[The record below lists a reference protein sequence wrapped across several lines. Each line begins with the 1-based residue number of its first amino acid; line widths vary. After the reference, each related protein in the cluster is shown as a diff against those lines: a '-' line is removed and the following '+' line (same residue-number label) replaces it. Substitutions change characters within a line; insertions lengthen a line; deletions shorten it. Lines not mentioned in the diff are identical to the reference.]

1 MAKKARKKA
10 AKTKTPTSTSLSSVL
25 SLAKKRLHADIT
37 PVMQQV
43 KQVVGALEHEL
54 KKQKLK
60 AKVILGGSLAK
71 NTYLPGDH
79 DVDIF
84 VAFDYFHKFHDISKL
99 LGSVLG
105 KLKHVSVARVHGS
118 RDYFQMTTSASPL
131 TFEIIPV
138 LDIKDPDAAANI
150 TDCSPLHVS
159 WVKKQIAK
167 NKKLADEIKLTKAF
181 CKAAGVYGAE
191 SYIKG
196 FSGHVVDI
204 LTIYYGGFVKLLT
217 ASQSWK
223 DKTIIDFYN
232 AHKGSAL
239 QVLNTSK
246 LQSPLIVVDPIQ
258 KERNAA
264 AALDYAKAERFKT
277 RAHQF
282 LKQPALDF
290 FIKKDLTLEDIKL
303 RAGKNKLV
311 LVDVVARQ
319 GKEDV
324 VGAKLLK
331 AFEYIKKQLQ
341 KNEFDLYDAGWIW
354 NKDKKALFFFI
365 LNPAPIPETQCLI
378 GPLVSMAKYAAHF
391 KSVHKKT
398 FEKNGRVFAEVVR
411 RFRTPETLVAA
422 VLKEPYVAEK
432 IVSVRVIGGC

>member
-1 MAKKARKKA
+1 MAKKARKTTKKG
-10 AKTKTPTSTSLSSVL
+10 KTSTSTSLSSVL

-37 PVMQQV
+37 PVMEQV
-43 KQVVGALEHEL
+43 KKVVGALEHEL

-60 AKVILGGSLAK
+60 ARVIVGGSLAK

-79 DVDIF
+79 DVDVF
-84 VAFDYFHKFHDISKL
+84 VAFDYFYRFKDISKL
-99 LGSVLG
+99 LGGVLG
-105 KLKHVSVARVHGS
+105 KLKHVSVARLHGS
-118 RDYFQMTTSASPL
+118 RDYFQLTTSASPL

-150 TDCSPLHVS
+150 TDCSPLHVA
-159 WVKKQIAK
+159 WVRKHLAK
-167 NKKLADEIKLTKAF
+167 NKKLADEIKLTKSF
-181 CKAAGVYGAE
+181 CKAVGVYGAE

-204 LTIYYGGFVKLLT
+204 LTIYYGGFVNLLK
-217 ASQSWK
+217 ASQGWK

-232 AHKGSAL
+232 AHKGNAL
-239 QVLNTSK
+239 HVLNASK
-246 LQSPLIVVDPIQ
+246 LQSPIIVVDPIQ

-264 AALDYAKAERFKT
+264 AAMDYAKAERFKT

-282 LKQPALDF
+282 LKQPSLDF
-290 FIKKDLTLEDIKL
+290 FVKKELTLDDIKT
-303 RAGKNKLV
+303 RAGNNKLV
-311 LVDVVARQ
+311 LIDVAARQ

-331 AFEYIKKQLQ
+331 AFEYLKKKLRD
-341 KNEFDLYDAGWIW
+341 NEFELYDSGWIW

-365 LNPAPIPETQCLI
+365 LNSAPLPETQCLI
-378 GPLVSMAKYAAHF
+378 GPSVSMVTYVVHF

-398 FEKNGRVFAEVVR
+398 FEKNSRVFADVPR
-411 RFRTPETLVAA
+411 RFRTPEPLVIA
-422 VLKEPYVAEK
+422 VLKEPYTAEK
-432 IVSVRVIGGC
+432 IVSARVIGGN

>member
-1 MAKKARKKA
+1 MAKNARKKA
-10 AKTKTPTSTSLSSVL
+10 TARNRRTSPSLQSVL
-25 SLAKKRLHADIT
+25 SIAKKRLHADIT

-43 KQVVGALEHEL
+43 KQVVGALESEL

-60 AKVILGGSLAK
+60 AKIILGGSLAK

-99 LGSVLG
+99 LGGVLG

-118 RDYFQMTTSASPL
+118 RDYFQLTTPASPL

-167 NKKLADEIKLTKAF
+167 KKKLADDIKLTKAF

-239 QVLNTSK
+239 QVLNASK

-264 AALDYAKAERFKT
+264 AALDYSKGERFKVK
-277 RAHQF
+277 AHQF
-282 LKQPALDF
+282 LKQPTIEF
-290 FIKKDLTLEDIKL
+290 FIKKELTLDDIKQ

-311 LVDVVARQ
+311 LIDVVARQ

-331 AFEYIKKQLQ
+331 AFEYIKRQLQ
-341 KNEFDLYDAGWIW
+341 KNEFDLYDAGWVW
-354 NKDKKALFFFI
+354 NKGKKALFFFI
-365 LNPAPIPETQCLI
+365 LNPALLPPTRCLI
-378 GPLVSMAKYAAHF
+378 GPAVSMAKYVAHF
-391 KSVHKKT
+391 KAMHKKT
-398 FEKNGRVFAEVVR
+398 FEKNGRVFAEVLR
-411 RFRTPETLVAA
+411 RFRTPESLVAA

-432 IVSVRVIGGC
+432 MVSARIIGGG

>member
-10 AKTKTPTSTSLSSVL
+10 ANVKKASGSSLHAVL

-43 KQVVGALEHEL
+43 KTVVASLEAEL

-60 AKVILGGSLAK
+60 ARVILGGSLAK

-99 LGSVLG
+99 LGGVLG
-105 KLKHVSVARVHGS
+105 KLKHVSVSRVHGS
-118 RDYFQMTTSASPL
+118 RDYFQLTASASHL

-138 LDIKDPDAAANI
+138 LAISEPSAAANI
-150 TDCSPLHVS
+150 TDCSPLHVA
-159 WVKKQIAK
+159 WVRKQIAK

-181 CKAAGVYGAE
+181 CKSAGVYGAE

-204 LTIYYGGFVKLLT
+204 LTIYYGGFVPLLKT
-217 ASQSWK
+217 AQGWK
-223 DKTIIDFYN
+223 GKPVIDFYN
-232 AHKGSAL
+232 AHKGKAM
-239 QVLNTSK
+239 QTINASK

-264 AALDYAKAERFKT
+264 AALDYEKGSRFKL

-282 LKQPALDF
+282 LKNPSTDF
-290 FIKKDLTLEDIKL
+290 FIKKDLTLDDLKI
-303 RAGKNKLV
+303 RAGNNKLI
-311 LVDVVARQ
+311 LVDIVARS
-319 GKEDV
+319 GKKDV

-331 AFEYIKKQLQ
+331 ACEYLDRKLRD
-341 KNEFDLYDAGWIW
+341 NEFQLYDDGWVW
-354 NKDKKALFFFI
+354 EKEKKALFFFI
-365 LNPAPIPETQCLI
+365 LNPSPLPETQCLI
-378 GPLVSMAKYAAHF
+378 GPSVSMAKHVAHF

-398 FEKNGRVFAEVVR
+398 FEKNNRIFAEVPR
-411 RFRTPETLVAA
+411 RFRTPEALVAA

-432 IVSVRVIGGC
+432 IISARVIGGN